1 MLANITKEEF
11 CKKVE
16 NKVINKKYTYID
28 AVIAIQEEYGID
40 YTIVAKLLS
49 QPLLEK
55 LETEGKNLNLIK
67 KSKSRLPFA

>member
-16 NKVINKKYTYID
+16 NKVITKKYTYID

-40 YTIVAKLLS
+40 YSIVSKLLS

-67 KSKSRLPFA
+67 KTKTRLPFA